1 MTRTPSSIPVQA
13 TLTTGGL
20 WEADIAELPEVRPT
34 HRSLSQLQARIRTAI
49 AKAHGLD
56 AADVELDLKI
66 STGSAEFDAEITAA
80 RELRAKAAELEEQA
94 RAAAVPLAQRLV
106 RSGVSTRDAGLLL
119 GYSGASVSGMTK
131 SS

>member
-1 MTRTPSSIPVQA
+1 MTRTPSSIPVRA

-20 WEADIAELPEVRPT
+20 WEAEIVELPEVRPA
-34 HRSLSQLQARIRTAI
+34 HRSLSQLQARVRAAI
-49 AKAHGLD
+49 AKAHGTD
-56 AADVELDLKI
+56 SGDVELDLTI